1 VSFIEKKVAYFQTAG
16 EQNTDTLLKKVK
28 EYVERE
34 GVKNI
39 VVASTTGETGAKASR
54 IFKGYNLV
62 VVTHCFGFQ
71 KPGET
76 ELKEEF
82 KEEILKNGAKIFT
95 GTHALSSVERA
106 KTGAKA
112 SRIFKGYNL
121 VVVTHC
127 FGFQKPGE
135 TELKEEFKEEIL
147 KNGAKIFTGTH
158 ALSSVERAIRK
169 DFGTIQPLEVIA
181 NTLRLMGEG
190 TKVCVEITLMAADAG
205 LIPVD
210 KDVVAV
216 AGTGRGADTALR
228 IKPANT
234 GRFFDL
240 RIREVI
246 AKPSNF

>member
-1 VSFIEKKVAYFQTAG
+1 MSFTEKKVAYFQTAG
-16 EQNTDTLLKKVK
+16 KQNTDALLKIVK

-34 GVKNI
+34 GIKNI
-39 VVASTTGETGAKASR
+39 VIASTTGETGAEASK

-76 ELKEEF
+76 ELKEDF
-82 KEEILKNGAKIFT
+82 KEEIL
-95 GTHALSSVERA
+95 R
-106 KTGAKA
+106 
-112 SRIFKGYNL
+112 
-121 VVVTHC
+121 
-127 FGFQKPGE
+127 
-135 TELKEEFKEEIL
+135 
-147 KNGAKIFTGTH
+147 NGAKIFTGTH

-169 DFGTIQPLEVIA
+169 DFGTVQPLEIIA

-210 KDVVAV
+210 RDVVAI

-240 RIREVI
+240 KIREII

>member
-1 VSFIEKKVAYFQTAG
+1 MSYTEKKVAYFQTVG
-16 EQNTDTLLKKVK
+16 KQNADTLLKIVK

-34 GVKNI
+34 EIKDI
-39 VVASTTGETGAKASR
+39 VVASTTGETGAKASK
-54 IFKGYNLV
+54 IFKGYNVV
-62 VVTHCFGFQ
+62 VVTHC
-71 KPGET
+71 
-76 ELKEEF
+76 
-82 KEEILKNGAKIFT
+82 
-95 GTHALSSVERA
+95 V
-106 KTGAKA
+106 
-112 SRIFKGYNL
+112 
-121 VVVTHC
+121 
-127 FGFQKPGE
+127 GFQKPGE

-169 DFGTIQPLEVIA
+169 DFGTIQPLELIA

-205 LIPVD
+205 LIPVER
-210 KDVVAV
+210 DVVAI

-234 GRFFDL
+234 SRFFDL